1 MLKKTNIAL
10 GISYALAGLGAGLTH
25 AADANTADT
34 KDFSLEEIVVTATK
48 RGYAQSL
55 QDLSVSIQ
63 AVTQGAIEASGI
75 TDLSSLGQLAP
86 SVNIVDVNGNGSPQI
101 SMRGITAGSF
111 KGDSVQDQA
120 LTSVYLDDMSL
131 SAPGFTPNIELFDIQ
146 RVEVLRGPQGTL
158 YGNGAMGGNVRF
170 VTNKANFEEFAAK
183 VEAGVSSVDEGGT
196 GYSTK
201 GMVNLPLSDTLALR
215 LVATHQEDPGF
226 IDNITL
232 DDDDDNE
239 LSRSNLRASLRYA
252 PTDNLEITGNIFYQ
266 EQQLGDSTNS
276 ISYADD
282 GSSVIKVSD
291 LTTAHFGETKQDN
304 EMAVYSLNV
313 EYQTDWVNLVS
324 TTSFLDREYST
335 ESNTYDVL
343 VAFVGVQAEDSP
355 IVHEFAQ
362 EDFSQEI
369 RVSSADAESDLQWL
383 VGGYYSKQ
391 KLQYDLEYIVPG
403 FTDIVEATYGAP
415 IELVFGAPTTAFG
428 VGGNG
433 PLDSLFYGD
442 TSNEQEQLGFFG
454 ELTYRLTDKLELLA
468 GWRWSDW
475 EQDYSQHYAGFFNG
489 GETLNTGDDS
499 FEKTTYK
506 LSVSYDLS
514 EDAMIYAS
522 KSTGFRFGGI
532 NDQIP
537 LSCGANDAGQNFEPD
552 NITNLEL
559 GAKTSW
565 FDNKLTANV
574 TAYQSEWK
582 NVQSQVA
589 LSHCGFAYKNNQG
602 EQESKGVEFEISA
615 LPMNNLLMSLSGA
628 YLEAE
633 FVKGN
638 TASGAE
644 KGDPA
649 PYVPKLSLSASG
661 EYTFPLNQELDGFVR
676 LSYQYTDERSAD
688 YNLARTIQL
697 PSYEIVNLRT
707 GVKANDW
714 SVTAFANNLLNEQ
727 VPVAGGLAV
736 GKLGGA
742 VSKPRT
748 VGLTFNRD
756 F

>member
-1 MLKKTNIAL
+1 MLQKTKIAL
-10 GISYALAGLGAGLTH
+10 GISYAITALGAGFAH
-25 AADANTADT
+25 AADTNSAESE
-34 KDFSLEEIVVTATK
+34 DFSLEEIVVTASK

-55 QDLSVSIQ
+55 QDISTSIQ
-63 AVTQGAIEASGI
+63 AVTQDAIEASGI
-75 TDLSSLGQLAP
+75 TDLSSVGQLAP
-86 SVNIVDVNGNGSPQI
+86 SLNIVDVNGNGSPQI

-120 LTSVYLDDMSL
+120 LTSVYLDDMAL

-183 VEAGVSSVDEGGT
+183 IEAGVSSIDEGGN

-215 LVATHQEDPGF
+215 VVATHQEDPSY

-232 DDDDDNE
+232 DNDDDNE
-239 LSRSNLRASLRYA
+239 LSRSNLRTSLRYA
-252 PTDNLEITGNIFYQ
+252 PTDDLEITGNIFYQ
-266 EQQLGDSTNS
+266 EQELGESGNG
-276 ISYADD
+276 ISYEDD
-282 GSSVIKVSD
+282 GSSVIKVRD
-291 LTTAHFGETKQDN
+291 LTTAHFGETLQDN
-304 EMAVYSLNV
+304 EMVVYSLNV

-369 RVSSADAESDLQWL
+369 RVSSANTESDLQWV

-391 KLQYDLEYIVPG
+391 KLQYDIEYLVPG
-403 FTDIVEATYGAP
+403 FTDIVEATYGVP
-415 IELVFGAPTTAFG
+415 IELAFGAPTTAFG

-433 PLDSLFYGD
+433 PLDDLFFGD
-442 TSNEQEQLGFFG
+442 TSNEQEHLGFFG
-454 ELTYRLTDKLELLA
+454 ELTYRLTDKLEVLA

-475 EQDYSQHYAGFFNG
+475 EQDYSQHYAGLFNG

-506 LSVSYDLS
+506 LSVSYDLT

-537 LSCGANDAGQNFEPD
+537 LTCGANDAERNFEPD
-552 NITNLEL
+552 NITNLEI

-565 FDNKLTANV
+565 LDNRISANV

-589 LSHCGFAYKNNQG
+589 LTHCGFAYKNNQG
-602 EQESKGVEFEISA
+602 EQESKGVEFEITA
-615 LPMNNLLMSLSGA
+615 LPMRDLMLSLAGA
-628 YLEAE
+628 YMEAE

-644 KGDPA
+644 KGDTA
-649 PYVPKLSLSASG
+649 PYVPELSLSASG
-661 EYTFPLNQELDGFVR
+661 EYTFPVNQELEGFVR
-676 LSYQYTDERSAD
+676 LSYQYTGERSAD

-697 PSYEIVNLRT
+697 QSYEIVNLRT
-707 GVKANDW
+707 GVRANDW
-714 SVTAFANNLLNEQ
+714 TVTAFANNLLNEQ
-727 VPVAGGLAV
+727 EPVTGGLAF
-736 GKLGGA
+736 GKLSA
-742 VSKPRT
+742 VVSKPRT
-748 VGLTFNRD
+748 VGLTFSRE